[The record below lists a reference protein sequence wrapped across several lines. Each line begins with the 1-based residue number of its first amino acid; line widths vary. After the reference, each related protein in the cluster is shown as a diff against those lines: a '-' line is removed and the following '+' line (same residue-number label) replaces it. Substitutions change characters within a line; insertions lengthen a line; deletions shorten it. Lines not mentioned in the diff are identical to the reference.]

1 MAGQLDYQRDWSK
14 QEDNWDLLADGFL
27 IVLIT
32 MSLIYSYV
40 SSFHCPGGLQVE
52 EECSSLNNSLQG
64 MA

>member
-1 MAGQLDYQRDWSK
+1 
-14 QEDNWDLLADGFL
+14 
-27 IVLIT
+27 

-64 MA
+64 MAYNNTRYTDLPIKIQELIIARTPMDSRIIAFV